1 MATTQVNP
9 TRMELT
15 RLKKKRT
22 TAVRGHKLLKDK
34 RDELMRQFLDLVREN
49 MALRQKVEAG
59 IRAANTNF
67 VMAKAAMSEA
77 TLRTALMCPK
87 QEVSLDVSSRNVMS
101 VDVPV
106 FGYRTRTAD
115 ENDIYSDGFAFTP
128 QDLDGAVQSLAQI
141 LPDMLRL
148 AEVEKSCQLMAEEI
162 EKTRRRVNAL
172 EHVIIPETEKNI
184 KFITMKLDENERS
197 TQIRLM
203 KVKDMML
210 EQAHH
215 YSRKQQG
222 YAVEIETDP

>member
-1 MATTQVNP
+1 
-9 TRMELT
+9 MELT

-115 ENDIYSDGFAFTP
+115 ENDIYSYGFAFTP

>member
-1 MATTQVNP
+1 MARLNVNP
-9 TRMELT
+9 TRMEMT
-15 RLKKKRT
+15 RLKGQLK
-22 TAVRGHKLLKDK
+22 TATRGHKLLKDK

-115 ENDIYSDGFAFTP
+115 ENDIYSYGFAFTP

-222 YAVEIETDP
+222 YAVEVETAP

>member
-1 MATTQVNP
+1 MAATHVNP

-15 RLKKKRT
+15 RLKKKLV

-49 MALRQKVEAG
+49 KTLRERVGQG
-59 IRAANTNF
+59 IQTANKNFVLARAATPDA
-67 VMAKAAMSEA
+67 V
-77 TLRTALMCPK
+77 LDVALLTPK
-87 QEVSLDVSSRNVMS
+87 QEITLETGLKNVMS
-101 VDVPV
+101 VEIPILTAK
-106 FGYRTRTAD
+106 TRTSD
-115 ENDIYSDGFAFTP
+115 PNDMYSYGFAFTSG
-128 QDLDGAVQSLAQI
+128 DLDMAVKSLSDI

-148 AEVEKSCQLMAEEI
+148 AEVEKSCQLMAAEI

-172 EHVIIPETEKNI
+172 EHVMIPEMQENI
-184 KFITMKLDENERS
+184 RYITMKLDENERS

-215 YSRKQQG
+215 YSQK
-222 YAVEIETDP
+222 